1 MCGRFVRKSS
11 ALHVAE
17 AFDARNN
24 SEELSMS
31 FNVAPTSQIFAVVS
45 EQSKRSLVNYSWGLV
60 PRWAS
65 DTSRAASMINAR
77 VETAA
82 EKPSFK
88 DLVTKNRCVLPMD
101 GYFEWKEQ
109 LRHDGMKPMKSVKQP
124 FYFSANLESRFSH
137 RGVLAVAGLW
147 TSWKD
152 PNQPNSHVL
161 HTVVALTTH
170 ANDMVGEIHHRMPVL
185 LDEQGVEN
193 WLDTSSQSPIGE
205 LVVVPNDALIVCA
218 VSTKVNSSRNNGRE
232 LIDPIVLAVSE
243 QVDELKLF

>member
-1 MCGRFVRKSS
+1 MTSS
-11 ALHVAE
+11 VQVAE
-17 AFDARNN
+17 AFSARV
-24 SEELSMS
+24 ETDELGLS
-31 FNVAPTSQIFAVVS
+31 FNVAPTSQVFVVVGDLDN
-45 EQSKRSLVNYSWGLV
+45 RTLVNFSWGLV
-60 PRWAS
+60 PRWAPDS
-65 DTSRAASMINAR
+65 SRAASMINAR
-77 VETAA
+77 VETVA
-82 EKPSFK
+82 EKPSFR
-88 DLVTKNRCVLPMD
+88 DLVSKNRCVLPMD

-193 WLDTSSQSPIGE
+193 WLDPSSQSPIGE
-205 LVVVPNDALIVCA
+205 LEVVPNDALVVCA
-218 VSTKVNSSRNNGRE
+218 VSTKVNSSRNNGSE

>member
-1 MCGRFVRKSS
+1 
-11 ALHVAE
+11 
-17 AFDARNN
+17 
-24 SEELSMS
+24 
-31 FNVAPTSQIFAVVS
+31 
-45 EQSKRSLVNYSWGLV
+45 
-60 PRWAS
+60 
-65 DTSRAASMINAR
+65 MINAR
-77 VETAA
+77 VETVA
-82 EKPSFK
+82 EKPSFR
-88 DLVTKNRCVLPMD
+88 DLVSKNRCVLPMD

-109 LRHDGMKPMKSVKQP
+109 LRHDTSKTVKQP
-124 FYFSANLESRFSH
+124 FYFSANLETRFSH

-147 TSWKD
+147 TAWKD